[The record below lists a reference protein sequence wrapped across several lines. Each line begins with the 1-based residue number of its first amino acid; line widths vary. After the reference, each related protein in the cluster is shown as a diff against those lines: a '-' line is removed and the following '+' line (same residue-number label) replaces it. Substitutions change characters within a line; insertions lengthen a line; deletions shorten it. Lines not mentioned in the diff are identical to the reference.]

1 MRSFPLFLGDY
12 MATIRLKVGASN
24 WNDVVGEKNSTTI
37 IDNLESGSS
46 DAALSAKQ
54 GNILSGKI
62 TEAMQNA
69 GVKLGET
76 SSTAF
81 AGDKGKIAY
90 AHAQNKGIAV
100 ENGLYKFTTNSE
112 GHITAVS
119 AVDNATTS
127 AAGLMSPEDKAKL
140 DKSSVII
147 VSDTEPTEE
156 CDLWIDTSSGA
167 TGGSGALLTKEAVIA
182 ALGYSPAR
190 CYSYTGTL
198 LASGWSSV
206 APYTQTITIQG
217 IIATDEPFFDLN
229 MTNATVDNA
238 GDLAK
243 NWVLVKKLEA
253 GANSIIAT
261 CYDSAPTI
269 DLPMNIKVIK

>member
-1 MRSFPLFLGDY
+1 

-140 DKSSVII
+140 D
-147 VSDTEPTEE
+147 T
-156 CDLWIDTSSGA
+156 
-167 TGGSGALLTKEAVIA
+167 LLTKEAIIA

-198 LASGWSSV
+198 LASGWSST

-217 IIATDEPFFDLN
+217 IVATDEPFFDLN

>member
-1 MRSFPLFLGDY
+1 

-119 AVDNATTS
+119 AVD
-127 AAGLMSPEDKAKL
+127 L
-140 DKSSVII
+140 
-147 VSDTEPTEE
+147 
-156 CDLWIDTSSGA
+156 
-167 TGGSGALLTKEAVIA
+167 GALLTKEAIIA

-198 LASGWSSV
+198 SASGWSST
-206 APYTQTITIQG
+206 APYTQTITMQG
-217 IIATDEPFFDLN
+217 IVATDEPFFDLN

>member
-1 MRSFPLFLGDY
+1 

-119 AVDNATTS
+119 AVD
-127 AAGLMSPEDKAKL
+127 L
-140 DKSSVII
+140 
-147 VSDTEPTEE
+147 
-156 CDLWIDTSSGA
+156 
-167 TGGSGALLTKEAVIA
+167 GALLTKEAIIA

-198 LASGWSSV
+198 LASGWSST

-217 IIATDEPFFDLN
+217 IVATDEPFFDLN

-238 GDLAK
+238 GDLAR

>member
-1 MRSFPLFLGDY
+1 

-90 AHAQNKGIAV
+90 THAQNKGIAV

-140 DKSSVII
+140 D
-147 VSDTEPTEE
+147 
-156 CDLWIDTSSGA
+156 
-167 TGGSGALLTKEAVIA
+167 ALLTKEAIIA

-198 LASGWSSV
+198 LASGWSST

-217 IIATDEPFFDLN
+217 IVATDEPFFDLN

>member
-1 MRSFPLFLGDY
+1 

-156 CDLWIDTSSGA
+156 
-167 TGGSGALLTKEAVIA
+167 
-182 ALGYSPAR
+182 
-190 CYSYTGTL
+190 
-198 LASGWSSV
+198 
-206 APYTQTITIQG
+206 
-217 IIATDEPFFDLN
+217 
-229 MTNATVDNA
+229 
-238 GDLAK
+238 
-243 NWVLVKKLEA
+243 
-253 GANSIIAT
+253 
-261 CYDSAPTI
+261 
-269 DLPMNIKVIK
+269 

>member
-1 MRSFPLFLGDY
+1 

-140 DKSSVII
+140 D
-147 VSDTEPTEE
+147 
-156 CDLWIDTSSGA
+156 
-167 TGGSGALLTKEAVIA
+167 ALLTKEAIIA

-198 LASGWSSV
+198 LASGWSST

-217 IIATDEPFFDLN
+217 IVATDEPFFDLN

>member
-1 MRSFPLFLGDY
+1 

-119 AVDNATTS
+119 AVD
-127 AAGLMSPEDKAKL
+127 L
-140 DKSSVII
+140 
-147 VSDTEPTEE
+147 
-156 CDLWIDTSSGA
+156 
-167 TGGSGALLTKEAVIA
+167 GALLTKEAIIA

-198 LASGWSSV
+198 LASGWSST

-217 IIATDEPFFDLN
+217 IVATDEPFFDLN

>member
-1 MRSFPLFLGDY
+1 

-140 DKSSVII
+140 D
-147 VSDTEPTEE
+147 T
-156 CDLWIDTSSGA
+156 
-167 TGGSGALLTKEAVIA
+167 LLTKEAIIA

-217 IIATDEPFFDLN
+217 IVATDEPFFDLN

>member
-1 MRSFPLFLGDY
+1 
-12 MATIRLKVGASN
+12 MATIKLKVGASN

-119 AVDNATTS
+119 AVD
-127 AAGLMSPEDKAKL
+127 L
-140 DKSSVII
+140 
-147 VSDTEPTEE
+147 
-156 CDLWIDTSSGA
+156 
-167 TGGSGALLTKEAVIA
+167 GALLTKEAIIA

-198 LASGWSSV
+198 LASGWSST

-217 IIATDEPFFDLN
+217 IVATDEPFFDLN

>member
-1 MRSFPLFLGDY
+1 

-140 DKSSVII
+140 D
-147 VSDTEPTEE
+147 
-156 CDLWIDTSSGA
+156 
-167 TGGSGALLTKEAVIA
+167 ALLTKEAIIA

-217 IIATDEPFFDLN
+217 IVATDEPFFDLN

>member
-1 MRSFPLFLGDY
+1 

-119 AVDNATTS
+119 PVDNATTS

-140 DKSSVII
+140 D
-147 VSDTEPTEE
+147 
-156 CDLWIDTSSGA
+156 
-167 TGGSGALLTKEAVIA
+167 ALLTKEAIIA

-198 LASGWSSV
+198 LASGWSST

-217 IIATDEPFFDLN
+217 IVATDEPFFDLN

-243 NWVLVKKLEA
+243 NWVLAKKLEA

>member
-1 MRSFPLFLGDY
+1 
-12 MATIRLKVGASN
+12 MATIRLKVGASS

-140 DKSSVII
+140 D
-147 VSDTEPTEE
+147 
-156 CDLWIDTSSGA
+156 
-167 TGGSGALLTKEAVIA
+167 ALLTKEAIIA

-190 CYSYTGTL
+190 CYSYTGIL
-198 LASGWSSV
+198 LASGWSST

-217 IIATDEPFFDLN
+217 IVATDEPFFDLN

>member
-1 MRSFPLFLGDY
+1 

-90 AHAQNKGIAV
+90 THAQNKGIAV

-156 CDLWIDTSSGA
+156 CDLWIDTSSG
-167 TGGSGALLTKEAVIA
+167 GLLTKEAVIA

-198 LASGWSSV
+198 LASGWSSA

-217 IIATDEPFFDLN
+217 IVATDEPFFDLN

>member
-1 MRSFPLFLGDY
+1 

-119 AVDNATTS
+119 AVD
-127 AAGLMSPEDKAKL
+127 L
-140 DKSSVII
+140 
-147 VSDTEPTEE
+147 
-156 CDLWIDTSSGA
+156 
-167 TGGSGALLTKEAVIA
+167 GGLLTKEAIIA

-198 LASGWSSV
+198 LASGWSST

-217 IIATDEPFFDLN
+217 IVATDEPFFDLN

>member
-1 MRSFPLFLGDY
+1 MP
-12 MATIRLKVGASN
+12 TIRLKMGAAG

-54 GNILSGKI
+54 GNVLNEKI
-62 TEAMQNA
+62 TEAMSNA

-81 AGDKGKIAY
+81 AGDKGKVAY
-90 AHAQNKGIAV
+90 THAQNKGIAV

-119 AVDNATTS
+119 AVDNATSS

-140 DKSSVII
+140 DKCSVII
-147 VSDTEPTEE
+147 VSDTEPTED
-156 CDLWIDTSSGA
+156 CDLWIDTSTGA
-167 TGGSGALLTKEAVIA
+167 VGGDTSAFLTKEAVIA

-190 CYSYTGTL
+190 CYSYTGKL
-198 LASGWSSV
+198 LASGWSSA
-206 APYTQTITIQG
+206 APYIQTIAIQG
-217 IIATDEPFFDLN
+217 ITATDDPFFDLD
-229 MTNATVDNA
+229 MSNATIDNA

-243 NWVLVKKLEA
+243 NWVLVRKLEA
-253 GANSIIAT
+253 GANSVIAT
-261 CYDSAPTI
+261 CYDSVPTI

>member
-1 MRSFPLFLGDY
+1 

-119 AVDNATTS
+119 AVD
-127 AAGLMSPEDKAKL
+127 L
-140 DKSSVII
+140 
-147 VSDTEPTEE
+147 
-156 CDLWIDTSSGA
+156 
-167 TGGSGALLTKEAVIA
+167 GALLTKEAIIA
-182 ALGYSPAR
+182 ALGYSPAQ

-198 LASGWSSV
+198 LASGWSSTT
-206 APYTQTITIQG
+206 PYTQTITIQG
-217 IIATDEPFFDLN
+217 IVATDEPFFDLN

>member
-1 MRSFPLFLGDY
+1 

-100 ENGLYKFTTNSE
+100 ESGLYKFTTNSE

-119 AVDNATTS
+119 AVD
-127 AAGLMSPEDKAKL
+127 L
-140 DKSSVII
+140 
-147 VSDTEPTEE
+147 
-156 CDLWIDTSSGA
+156 
-167 TGGSGALLTKEAVIA
+167 GALLTKEAIIA

-198 LASGWSSV
+198 LASGWSST

-217 IIATDEPFFDLN
+217 IVATDEPFFDLN

>member
-1 MRSFPLFLGDY
+1 

-167 TGGSGALLTKEAVIA
+167 IGGSGALLTKEAVIA

-198 LASGWSSV
+198 LASGWSST

-217 IIATDEPFFDLN
+217 IVATDEPFFDLN

>member
-1 MRSFPLFLGDY
+1 

-90 AHAQNKGIAV
+90 THAQNKGIAV

-140 DKSSVII
+140 D
-147 VSDTEPTEE
+147 
-156 CDLWIDTSSGA
+156 
-167 TGGSGALLTKEAVIA
+167 ALLTKEAIIA

-198 LASGWSSV
+198 LASGWSST

-217 IIATDEPFFDLN
+217 IVATDEPFFDLN
-229 MTNATVDNA
+229 ITNATVDNA